1 MIVKSS
7 SQRPRGSGP
16 QAAVRIASTTAAL
29 ALLLATW
36 ATTPVAAAGLPRG
49 NFVVHAATPRAAE
62 MITEHAEHVRARI
75 FATIL
80 GTDQPPA
87 WEEVCEIHVHA
98 TPESFAAAVG
108 GPPAAARGATSIEF
122 AGDDVSLRRVD
133 VMGEEPAA
141 IPDALA
147 HELVHVVL
155 AERFTLGPPPRWA
168 DEGLALLFDP
178 LDKQQGHEADVQT
191 ARRRDIAFSAADL
204 LTLETYP
211 DSTGRQRVFYGQ
223 SGMLIRWLL
232 ARGDM
237 ETLLRFVEECGDAG
251 IEPALER
258 HYRIGS
264 VTELEAAWETP
275 TPILES
281 PLLVDGAK

>member
-7 SQRPRGSGP
+7 IQRPRGGLHSG
-16 QAAVRIASTTAAL
+16 VRIVANAAAL
-29 ALLLATW
+29 ALVLVAW
-36 ATTPVAAAGLPRG
+36 ASTSFAAAGPPRG
-49 NFVVHAATPRAAE
+49 SFVVHAATQRAAE
-62 MITEHAEHVRARI
+62 MIEEHAEHVRGRI

-80 GTDQPPA
+80 GADQPPA
-87 WEEVCEIHVHA
+87 WKQACEIHVHP

-122 AGDDVSLRRVD
+122 AGDQVSLRRID
-133 VMGEEPAA
+133 VMGEDPTT

-168 DEGLALLFDP
+168 DEGLAMLFDP
-178 LDKQQGHEADVQT
+178 LDKQRGHEADARA
-191 ARRRDIAFSAADL
+191 ARRRDLAFSATDL

-223 SGMLIRWLL
+223 SAMLVRWLL

-237 ETLLRFVEECGDAG
+237 EKLLRFLEECGDAG
-251 IEPALER
+251 VESALER

-264 VTELEAAWETP
+264 VNDLETAWESP
-275 TPILES
+275 TPLLEI
-281 PLLVDGAK
+281 PLLVDGSE